1 MRFDGFLGN
10 ERLKSRLAAVSG
22 GALPQFVLI
31 AGPSGSGKKTLARIL
46 AAAMQCTG
54 PGEAPCGVC
63 PACRKVFANIHP
75 DVITVTDSEHKYYS
89 VDVVRKAC
97 AEVYL
102 RPNEGSRK
110 IYVFPQAFDPKRDEA
125 QNALLKITEEPP
137 QYGTFLILTENADRM
152 LATVRSRATVLTLSP
167 LDRKTVEAQLRK
179 AAPDKSPE
187 AVAAAAS
194 MSGGWL
200 GQALRLLVSD
210 ASLDEK
216 TVQFAKAFAAG
227 DAAALVQVISP
238 MEKYK
243 RDQLQPILQQW
254 LELLCQALAARS
266 GAGSASDDARAIAKK
281 RTGQDILRAIETLQK
296 ILNQYIPMNVGAGH
310 ICGALSVLLR

>member
-10 ERLKSRLAAVSG
+10 ERLKSRLEAVG
-22 GALPQFVLI
+22 GSALPQFILI
-31 AGPSGSGKKTLARIL
+31 AGPSGSGKKTLAKIL

-54 PGEAPCGVC
+54 PGQAPCGVC
-63 PACRKVFANIHP
+63 PACRKVFSGIHP
-75 DVITVTDSEHKYYS
+75 DVITVTDDDHKYYT

-102 RPNEGSRK
+102 RPNEGNRK

-167 LDRKTVEAQLRK
+167 LDRKTVEAQLRRV
-179 AAPDKSPE
+179 APDKSPE

-194 MSGGWL
+194 VSGGWL
-200 GQALRLLVSD
+200 GQAFRLIAAD
-210 ASLDEK
+210 AAAGEK
-216 TVQFAKAFAAG
+216 TAQFARAFAAK
-227 DAAALVQVISP
+227 DAAALLQVTVP

-254 LELLCQALAARS
+254 LELLCAALAARS
-266 GAGSASDDARAIAKK
+266 GAASASDDARAIARS
-281 RTGQDILRAIETLQK
+281 RTGQDILRAIEALQT
-296 ILNQYIPMNVGAGH
+296 ILTQYIPLNVGSGH
-310 ICGALSVLLR
+310 ICGALAVLLR